1 MAIFFS
7 LTILLAWVGS
17 FEFVWYMGISPVC
30 HNLTQS
36 FGFRRVVFVGGTF
49 FFLGL
54 LTTSFASDIRLIY
67 LTYGLL
73 FGTGTCLLYIPAVTV
88 LPYCFQNHLFTAFG
102 IVISTGSLFTLWFG
116 PVYEYLIRKYG
127 WRLALKILMVLIVPV
142 GISCAFF
149 PKKGQVSLN
158 EGKESKPKTSSSLLR
173 VLRNQAFI
181 LWIFIMFLVYLGI
194 MIPFVF
200 LVSFSAIV

>member
-1 MAIFFS
+1 
-7 LTILLAWVGS
+7 
-17 FEFVWYMGISPVC
+17 MGFSPVC

-67 LTYGLL
+67 ITYGLL
-73 FGTGTCLLYIPAVTV
+73 FGTGTCLLYIPGVTV
-88 LPYCFQNHLFTAFG
+88 LPYYFQTHLSTAWG
-102 IVISTGSLFTLWFG
+102 IAISTGTLFVFWFG
-116 PVYEYLIRKYG
+116 PVYEYLMRKYG

-142 GISCAFF
+142 GIACAFF
-149 PKKGQVSLN
+149 PKKGQVSFN
-158 EGKESKPKTSSSLLR
+158 EEKESKTTHSSSLLR

-181 LWIFIMFLVYLGI
+181 LWIFIMFLVYLGL
-194 MIPFVF
+194 MIPIVYLVSNF
-200 LVSFSAIV
+200 LVNSFVALYIRINI